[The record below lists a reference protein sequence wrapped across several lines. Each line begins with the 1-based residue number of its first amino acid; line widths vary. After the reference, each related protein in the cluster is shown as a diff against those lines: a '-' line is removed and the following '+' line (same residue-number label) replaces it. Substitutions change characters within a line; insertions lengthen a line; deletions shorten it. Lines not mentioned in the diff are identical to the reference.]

1 MKNWMRLGAVLA
13 AGALLVSAGGTQ
25 AEAGT
30 TKGRFDR
37 PQSDYAKVRKL
48 AKGTPKQVGLDGAA
62 LDKAWADVESWTQ
75 TKPGEEHPR
84 YPGAVLTYGH
94 AGKVVMKNATGF
106 SRKYANATDELPRD
120 QWIETR
126 TDTIYDMASVSKL
139 FTSIVVMQ
147 QVEKGLIDL
156 DAPAATY
163 IPEFAQN
170 GKEAVTVRMLL
181 THTSGFTPFIPI
193 WKVEPDRAARIQAV
207 WAQGLDNEPG
217 TTYTYSDLNLITLGE
232 ISAKV
237 TGKPLD
243 QLVTEGITEPLGM
256 VDTGY
261 NPPESKLDRV
271 AATEFQAVPDRGMVW
286 GQVHDENAWSLDG
299 VAGHAG
305 IFSTADDM
313 AILAQTFLNG
323 GTYDR
328 KRILEEE
335 TVTAM
340 ITNEN
345 TEFPGDAHGLGFEL
359 DQMWYMGGLAS
370 GRTAG
375 HTGYTGTSIVIDF
388 QSNSFAV
395 LLSNRVHPSRSWG
408 SVNPAREAAA
418 TGLADA
424 MSVKPVKGND
434 YWRSDRGSKVTNT
447 IDLTVP
453 ATAAKVD
460 LQAFVETES
469 SDPLSLEVSTD
480 GGKTFT
486 FLPFTVD
493 GVAQTKPYGAHG
505 LRAWQDVSA
514 ALPAATDGQPVVLRV
529 KQTFDTLY
537 SGRGLLVDDVQVT
550 NAAGKVVLNGESKSA
565 PFVAQGWSKA
575 TR

>member
-1 MKNWMRLGAVLA
+1 MIGLA
-13 AGALLVSAGGTQ
+13 PSQ
-25 AEAGT
+25 AEAGI

-48 AKGTPKQVGLDGAA
+48 AEGTPRQVGLDGPT
-62 LDKAWADVESWTQ
+62 LDKAWAEVASWTQ
-75 TKPGEEHPR
+75 TKPGDKFPR

-94 AGKVVMKNATGF
+94 AGKVVLQNATGF
-106 SRKYANATDELPRD
+106 SRRYANATDELPRD
-120 QWIETR
+120 QWIETG

-170 GKEAVTVRMLL
+170 GKEAVTIRMLL
-181 THTSGFTPFIPI
+181 THTSGFTPFIPL
-193 WKVEPDRAARIQAV
+193 WKTEPDRAARLQQV
-207 WAQGLDNEPG
+207 WAQGLANPPG
-217 TTYTYSDLNLITLGE
+217 STYTYSDLNLITLGE
-232 ISAKV
+232 VAAKV
-237 TGKPLD
+237 SGKPLD
-243 QLVTEGITEPLGM
+243 QLVTDGITQPLGM

-261 NPPESKLDRV
+261 NPPASKINRI
-271 AATEFQAVPDRGMVW
+271 AATEFQAAPDRGMVW

-299 VAGHAG
+299 IAGHAG
-305 IFSTADDM
+305 IFSTAKDM
-313 AILAQTFLNG
+313 SILAQAFLNG

-328 KRILEEE
+328 RRILSEDS
-335 TVTAM
+335 VTAM

-345 TEFPGDAHGLGFEL
+345 TEFPDDAHGLGFEL

-375 HTGYTGTSIVIDF
+375 HTGYTGTSLVLDF
-388 QSNSFAV
+388 ASNSFVV
-395 LLSNRVHPSRSWG
+395 LLSNRVHPSREWG

-424 MSVKPVKGND
+424 MSVQPAKGTD
-434 YWRSDRGSKVTNT
+434 FWRSDRAAKSTNT
-447 IDLTVP
+447 LDLALP
-453 ATAAKVD
+453 PTAASVE
-460 LQAFVETES
+460 LQAFFETES
-469 SDPLSLEVSTD
+469 SDPFSLQVSTD
-480 GGKTFT
+480 GGKTFA
-486 FLPFTVD
+486 FAPFSVD

-505 LRAWQDVSA
+505 LRAWQDVTA
-514 ALPAATDGQPVVLRV
+514 TLPAPVAGKPVVLRIQ
-529 KQTFDTLY
+529 QTQDTLY
-537 SGRGLLVDDVQVT
+537 AGRGLLVDDVQVRDAT
-550 NAAGKVVLNGESKSA
+550 GRVVLNGEAAA
-565 PFVAQGWSKA
+565 PYVAKGWSRA